1 MYVSEINPKQF
12 EIGQLVYFT
21 NDIGSSLDWGII
33 EEVYSDGYAI
43 ALYEKADC
51 RIVEGIPVAKYDF
64 HQKPRKLPK
73 NWSWD
78 YDLVGL
84 AEDYHRFVGFKYS
97 YEKPD
102 SLKKAIEIGFFV
114 RPNSQDRAGYPEAK
128 VTKDGY
134 QIVWKHDLYSL
145 SPERKRR
152 ANYAVVNWRYIYST
166 YNEAKSIIDAYNA
179 ELKRQASLSEYNW
192 ALELIDKTLCRADF
206 LDKEYKAKIRQWLID
221 NVDIEDIDIRIANR
235 HVEWKRE
242 RNNKWKTLDHDL
254 L

>member
-1 MYVSEINPKQF
+1 MYVNEINPKQF

-21 NDIGSSLDWGII
+21 DNVGSNLDWGII
-33 EEVYSDGYAI
+33 EEVYADGYAI

-51 RIVEGIPVAKYDF
+51 RTIKGVPVAEYDF
-64 HQKPRKLPK
+64 HQKPRKLPE

-128 VTKDGY
+128 VAKDGY
-134 QIVWKHDLYSL
+134 QIVWKHDLYSS

-166 YNEAKSIIDAYNA
+166 YNEAKDIIDAYNA
-179 ELKRQASLSEYNW
+179 ELKRQASLSDYDW
-192 ALELIDKTLCRADF
+192 SLGQIDKTLCRAYF
-206 LDKEYKAKIRQWLID
+206 LDKEGKAKIRQWLID
-221 NVDIEDIDIRIANR
+221 NTKVENVDIRSVSGY
-235 HVEWKRE
+235 VEWKYE
-242 RNNKWKTLDHDL
+242 YNIKWKIIVPDL